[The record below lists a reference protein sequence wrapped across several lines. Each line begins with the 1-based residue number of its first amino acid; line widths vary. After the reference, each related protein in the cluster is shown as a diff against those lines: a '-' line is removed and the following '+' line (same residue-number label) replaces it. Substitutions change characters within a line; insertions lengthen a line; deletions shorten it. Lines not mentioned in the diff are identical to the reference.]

1 MINSIACGKVILF
14 GEHAVVHGE
23 PGIALPVQELSTI
36 VSIEESSALKYS
48 TESDLDLVQKKNLRK
63 LINFLFR
70 KFNLKS
76 LNIKI
81 DSSIPIGCGLGSSA
95 SLSISLIRGINELN
109 LLKLDKSKI
118 NDIALECEKLFHGSP
133 SGIDNTVINYEKPIF
148 FLNGKHEFIRLG
160 KQIKI
165 LIVNSGISAN
175 TKDAV
180 NQVKKEYETKKNIL
194 KEIGNIAIDGKK
206 ELEKG
211 NLKEIGKLM
220 IKNHELLTK
229 LGVSTREIDIIVKKA
244 LDAGAYGAKLS
255 GKGLGGCV
263 IILAN
268 DKIKLPYDFITS
280 VIE

>member
-36 VSIEESSALKYS
+36 VSIEESNTLKYS
-48 TESDLDLVQKKNLRK
+48 SESYLDLVQKKSLRK
-63 LINFLFR
+63 LINFLSR
-70 KFNLKS
+70 KFKLQS

-109 LLKLDKSKI
+109 QLKLDDSKI

-133 SGIDNTVINYEKPIF
+133 SGIDNTVINYEKPIYF
-148 FLNGKHEFIRLG
+148 INGKHESIRLE
-160 KQIKI
+160 KPMKI
-165 LIVNSGISAN
+165 LIVNSGISTS
-175 TKDAV
+175 TKEAIL
-180 NQVKKEYETKKNIL
+180 QVKKEYESKKGIL
-194 KEIGNIAIDGKK
+194 KEIGNIAKTGKK

-220 IKNHELLTK
+220 VKNHELLTQ
-229 LGVSTREIDIIVKKA
+229 LGVSTPEIDLIVKKA
-244 LDAGAYGAKLS
+244 LYAGAYGAKLS
-255 GKGLGGCV
+255 GKGFGGCV

-268 DKIKLPYDFITS
+268 EKIKLPYDFVTS